1 MIMSKKRRTIQNR
14 LRRRFNWSTW
24 QRYPGCPCF
33 ELPKERGLSYRTG
46 KYTDGKERFYTD
58 LFCPRIEISQSKRSA
73 GGLTYSIALDRYIEE
88 DDGLVRMCQMT
99 PGYQEH
105 SCYWFEMC
113 FDEVKALYEMGM
125 ELLNEREQ
133 DE

>member
-1 MIMSKKRRTIQNR
+1 MSMSKKRRTIQNR

-33 ELPKERGLSYRTG
+33 ELPKEQGLSYHTG
-46 KYTDGKERFYTD
+46 KYREGKATFYTD
-58 LFCPRIEISQSKRSA
+58 LFAPRIEICKSKSHA
-73 GGLTYSIALDRYIEE
+73 GGLLYSIALDRYIEE

-105 SCYWFEMC
+105 SCYWFRMS
-113 FDEVKALYEMGM
+113 FDEIKALYEMGI
-125 ELLNEREQ
+125 ELTRE
-133 DE
+133 DEQE